1 MSSTEHWF
9 PGKGF
14 GKLLAPSPS
23 QRVPGAVTVSEALI
37 SPMAKRLYFLCFLT
51 MVRVH
56 ACVCVCVF
64 SCNTVTKQNML
75 SWEFQ

>member
-1 MSSTEHWF
+1 M
-9 PGKGF
+9 
-14 GKLLAPSPS
+14 
-23 QRVPGAVTVSEALI
+23 SEALI

>member
-1 MSSTEHWF
+1 MMSSTEHWF

-23 QRVPGAVTVSEALI
+23 QRVPGAIRVFKALI
-37 SPMAKRLYFLCFLT
+37 SPMAKRLYFLHFLT

-56 ACVCVCVF
+56 VCVCVF
-64 SCNTVTKQNML
+64 SYNTVTKQNML